1 MNEQKFHN
9 KNSIFDIEKPAK
21 RSIKETSE
29 KSLEVANE
37 NFVSNTKKSF
47 YLATSNIDTH
57 FKATIGLVHG
67 EYRRIVNICSG
78 EMRNSNNNIEFGK
91 KAFLSLVSSV
101 KKTFSS
107 EIINKIVESSKKSS
121 SLSNI
126 DKLIISESSK
136 LVIVKDE
143 NEFMCQPSGINQ
155 SIENNQDCS
164 SNDFQN
170 KKIMLR
176 AGDSSSS
183 CTENRS
189 TSKDINTS
197 SYDNILNIF

>member
-91 KAFLSLVSSV
+91 KAFLSIVSSV

-107 EIINKIVESSKKSS
+107 GYYHFLNKHHSFFLKMFDEKKH
-121 SLSNI
+121 
-126 DKLIISESSK
+126 
-136 LVIVKDE
+136 
-143 NEFMCQPSGINQ
+143 PS
-155 SIENNQDCS
+155 NNQ
-164 SNDFQN
+164 
-170 KKIMLR
+170 
-176 AGDSSSS
+176 
-183 CTENRS
+183 T
-189 TSKDINTS
+189 T
-197 SYDNILNIF
+197 